1 MRDANSAY
9 YAWIIATFAPWCSV
23 PKRAG
28 RDGRNKSFPERA
40 VEVARESLRSDNK
53 TLNLLRDGA
62 AHYRDII
69 DCKSD
74 LFAKSPE
81 RLTGTPA
88 EIRKK
93 VGLQIRTWGKDWKLC
108 SVLAMLQEV
117 MQERDFAEGENTPLS
132 KGDHYLLFTVIQE
145 YDRFL
150 AYIVEMDLEDVCELK
165 PIVNGG
171 DIMKS
176 LGAQKGPWMSR
187 ATTMVIE
194 WQLLR
199 PDTTQ
204 ELALEMLSSRR
215 AELGL

>member
-1 MRDANSAY
+1 
-9 YAWIIATFAPWCSV
+9 
-23 PKRAG
+23 
-28 RDGRNKSFPERA
+28 
-40 VEVARESLRSDNK
+40 
-53 TLNLLRDGA
+53 
-62 AHYRDII
+62 
-69 DCKSD
+69 
-74 LFAKSPE
+74 
-81 RLTGTPA
+81 
-88 EIRKK
+88 
-93 VGLQIRTWGKDWKLC
+93 
-108 SVLAMLQEV
+108 MLQEV